1 MLDRLK
7 NSLRRTLR
15 RTLAVANSLG
25 LGALCRRLGRS
36 RGGAIV
42 MTHCVGHLP
51 ETAYLPADMK
61 TSAAKVEELLLAL
74 GKRGMRVVSVRELVA
89 AFERGEDGKDLV
101 AFSMDD
107 GYRDNLEIA
116 APLLA
121 KHGAGGTVYV
131 ETGVVGDRRVSWMHR
146 YFWIVHEKG
155 EAFFAGEY
163 MKRTAEPKVK
173 ELLEKASA
181 SGHDLGALYAF
192 KRVLKYE
199 ADFADR
205 ERVTS
210 EILAS
215 IGGSDAA
222 IARSYLTWDEVREL
236 GRRGVEIGA
245 HTVHHEILSRL
256 DEAGIRREIEE
267 STRALRERL
276 DQPVDTFAYPFG
288 RKWDYNEHCFRVLEE
303 LRYRAA
309 CAAME
314 GTNDAGTPRWELR
327 RLALNDD
334 IPLTE
339 LLAEID
345 GTFDLARRVLR
356 VSI

>member
-1 MLDRLK
+1 
-7 NSLRRTLR
+7 
-15 RTLAVANSLG
+15 
-25 LGALCRRLGRS
+25 
-36 RGGAIV
+36 

-61 TSAAKVEELLLAL
+61 TSEAKVEELLLAL
-74 GKRGMRVVSVRELVA
+74 KARGIRVVSVRELVA

-107 GYRDNLEIA
+107 GYRDNLAIA

-131 ETGVVGDRRVSWMHR
+131 ETGVVGSRKVSWMHR
-146 YFWIVHEKG
+146 YFWVVHQKG
-155 EAFFAGEY
+155 ESFFAREY
-163 MKRTAEPKVK
+163 QQRTREPKVK
-173 ELLEKASA
+173 ELLEKAGA

-199 ADFADR
+199 ADFEDR
-205 ERVTS
+205 ERVTR
-210 EILAS
+210 EILES
-215 IGGSDAA
+215 IGGSDET
-222 IARSYLTWDEVREL
+222 IARSYLDWNEVREL
-236 GRRGVEIGA
+236 DRLGIEIGA

-256 DEAGIRREIEE
+256 DPATARREIEE
-267 STRALRERL
+267 STKTLRERIT
-276 DQPVDTFAYPFG
+276 QPVDTFAYPFG
-288 RKWDYNEHCFRVLEE
+288 RKWDYNDQCFQVLEE
-303 LRYRAA
+303 LDYRAA

-314 GTNDAGTPRWELR
+314 GTNDAKTNRWELR

-334 IPLTE
+334 IPLSDV
-339 LLAEID
+339 LAEID
-345 GTFDLARRVLR
+345 GTFDLARSVLR